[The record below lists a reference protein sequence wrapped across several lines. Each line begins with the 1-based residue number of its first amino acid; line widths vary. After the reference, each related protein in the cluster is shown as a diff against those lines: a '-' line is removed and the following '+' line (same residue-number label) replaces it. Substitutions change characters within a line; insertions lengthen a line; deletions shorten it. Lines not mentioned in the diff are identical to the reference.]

1 MIGFSGIARLATQLF
16 ARLEAHH
23 WVAVG
28 ASVVLHLAVILGWPS
43 EPPAEPQA
51 INFEIA
57 FEPPAAEPLPASREK
72 TKPVAKQIRAK
83 KLAAKKK
90 PRPNTAQREPH
101 LLDANWRAES
111 MANKDVPAL
120 ALPEAN
126 ALGLHPG
133 VAGDS
138 QSKTRASQ
146 LEQTPPGTHANT
158 HASGPINAKQ
168 PPRHSTN
175 PTDGTASDGGPGLS
189 EPEVASMGGAAS
201 HPGESGVTL
210 ANSPTQAA
218 RQALNLDNGG
228 SGARENT
235 EIAPLAAMPAAS
247 GSGASQGGLQTAQT
261 SQTAL
266 SATSGAP
273 AAAIS
278 AMTAASTT
286 ASVASTV
293 GGDEPR
299 GARLTA
305 SGVAASVPALPAGAG
320 SLAAGPHTAALTRAS
335 DQSARAT
342 PSAFGPA
349 GGGTL
354 TGRAG
359 TPASG
364 AISTSARSG
373 SSQASPGAT
382 SAGRGGPARESAGR
396 LGVASAV
403 PTAMPGGAS
412 TASVPSRS
420 GHVGASAALA
430 PGEPGGSPR
439 FAVTL
444 QPIVASL
451 ANPYLPARSGRSGA
465 GVSGEAAPAASR
477 ADAGGTRGASNAS
490 GGMSSMPF
498 VGSAVTAATVPGRA
512 TGSPGGVGGPS
523 TQPGRAAAAAVLEA
537 ARDTGHAPV
546 VLRAAQVVPVQVVRP
561 DTEIQRLDV
570 LAPSNYCP
578 LPLPGHNQPE
588 NRAPLPDPEVTEQ
601 PAYALDNPVITYPV
615 LANIRGIEGRVT
627 VRVEVLAT
635 GRPGKMWLKQSSGSG
650 ILDQDAQAQLKQWR
664 FVPARKNG
672 RTVTAWIDVPVLY
685 RLSEAR

>member
-1 MIGFSGIARLATQLF
+1 MIGFSGRARLAAPLF
-16 ARLEAHH
+16 ARLQAHH

-111 MANKDVPAL
+111 MASKDVPAL

-138 QSKTRASQ
+138 QSKTRTAQ

-158 HASGPINAKQ
+158 QASGPINAKQ
-168 PPRHSTN
+168 QSKHT
-175 PTDGTASDGGPGLS
+175 TDATAGTASDGGPGLS

-210 ANSPTQAA
+210 ANSTTQAA
-218 RQALNLDNGG
+218 RQSLNLDNGG
-228 SGARENT
+228 AGARENT
-235 EIAPLAAMPAAS
+235 EIAPLAAIPAAS

-273 AAAIS
+273 AAAI

-286 ASVASTV
+286 ASVAATV
-293 GGDEPR
+293 GDDEPR
-299 GARLTA
+299 GARLIA

-320 SLAAGPHTAALTRAS
+320 SLTAGPHTAALTRAS

-364 AISTSARSG
+364 TISTSARSG

-412 TASVPSRS
+412 TANVPSRS

-465 GVSGEAAPAASR
+465 GVSV
-477 ADAGGTRGASNAS
+477 N
-490 GGMSSMPF
+490 
-498 VGSAVTAATVPGRA
+498 
-512 TGSPGGVGGPS
+512 
-523 TQPGRAAAAAVLEA
+523 
-537 ARDTGHAPV
+537 
-546 VLRAAQVVPVQVVRP
+546 
-561 DTEIQRLDV
+561 
-570 LAPSNYCP
+570 
-578 LPLPGHNQPE
+578 
-588 NRAPLPDPEVTEQ
+588 
-601 PAYALDNPVITYPV
+601 
-615 LANIRGIEGRVT
+615 
-627 VRVEVLAT
+627 
-635 GRPGKMWLKQSSGSG
+635 
-650 ILDQDAQAQLKQWR
+650 
-664 FVPARKNG
+664 
-672 RTVTAWIDVPVLY
+672 
-685 RLSEAR
+685 RLSCIGERCAGLDPANRKT